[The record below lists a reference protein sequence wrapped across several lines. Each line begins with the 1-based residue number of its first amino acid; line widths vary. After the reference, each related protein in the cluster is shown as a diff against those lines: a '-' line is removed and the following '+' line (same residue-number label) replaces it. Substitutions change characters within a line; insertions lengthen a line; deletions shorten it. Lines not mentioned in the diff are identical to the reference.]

1 MAPRVHEVEPKMG
14 NKPFL
19 FGKLAG
25 ADIHAAVNL
34 HGIGAHHF
42 PIEILRKQL
51 RNVGLS

>member
-1 MAPRVHEVEPKMG
+1 MG

-19 FGKLAG
+19 FRKFAS
-25 ADIHAAVNL
+25 ANVHAAVNL

-42 PIEILRKQL
+42 PTEILRKQL